1 MGEVKKEE
9 EKEEKRVNGK
19 IRGNVEMLRGKR
31 SVSWYGGKRKEGC
44 RDPDKQV

>member
-31 SVSWYGGKRKEGC
+31 SVSWYGGKIGKVEYVFF
-44 RDPDKQV
+44 KV